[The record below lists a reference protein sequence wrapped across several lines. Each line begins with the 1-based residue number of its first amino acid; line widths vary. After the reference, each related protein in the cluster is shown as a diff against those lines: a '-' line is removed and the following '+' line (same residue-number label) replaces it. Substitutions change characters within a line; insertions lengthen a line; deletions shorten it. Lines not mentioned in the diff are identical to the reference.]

1 MKEREE
7 EAETEP
13 GWKEYDFSERKDQ
26 VSVSEAIGDM

>member
-13 GWKEYDFSERKDQ
+13 GWKEYDFLRKERPGQ
-26 VSVSEAIGDM
+26 CV